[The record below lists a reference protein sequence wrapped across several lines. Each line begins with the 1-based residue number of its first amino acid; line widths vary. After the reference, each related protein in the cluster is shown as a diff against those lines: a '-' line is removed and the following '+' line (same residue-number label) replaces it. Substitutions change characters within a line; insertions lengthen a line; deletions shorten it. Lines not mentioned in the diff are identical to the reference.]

1 MPEFLRRLLSGG
13 REEVSFGGLPVY
25 HNWMHGEEYDII
37 GSCQD
42 KKEWIRNNISDD
54 EQYEAISFMLA
65 DWELYEKGWLIASYD
80 NTRLY
85 QYLSQICYNRPNEL
99 NYVKGYIKN

>member
-25 HNWMHGEEYDII
+25 HNWMYGEEYDII

-54 EQYEAISFMLA
+54 EQYEAVSFMLA
-65 DWELYEKGWLIASYD
+65 DWELYENGWLIASYD
-80 NTRLY
+80 NTGLY
-85 QYLSQICYNRPNEL
+85 KYLSQICYNRPNEL

>member
-1 MPEFLRRLLSGG
+1 
-13 REEVSFGGLPVY
+13 
-25 HNWMHGEEYDII
+25 
-37 GSCQD
+37 
-42 KKEWIRNNISDD
+42 
-54 EQYEAISFMLA
+54 MLA